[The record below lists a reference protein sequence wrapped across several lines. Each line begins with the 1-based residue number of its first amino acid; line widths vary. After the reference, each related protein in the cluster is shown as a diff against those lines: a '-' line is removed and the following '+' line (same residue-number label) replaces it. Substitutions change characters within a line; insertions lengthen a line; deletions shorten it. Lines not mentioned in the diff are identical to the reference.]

1 MVERHLRED
10 GMTNVYTITLERL
23 STGERAASM
32 LLRVATEAEARQAA
46 ERAIA
51 GDRDLR
57 VVEIRSRKQ

>member
-1 MVERHLRED
+1 M
-10 GMTNVYTITLERL
+10 NVFTVVLERL
-23 STGERAASM
+23 STGERLASM

-57 VVEIRSRKQ
+57 VVEIMGRIS